1 MEIHKQ
7 NAEPWKVTLVDTG
20 EATLTG
26 GRLARVSDYLNDTFC
41 FTYGDG
47 VADVDIQALVQPPG
61 RYGAI
66 GLDGYQVQQCQEKP
80 DGDGGWINGGYFVL
94 EPLYQALL
102 EQGVLEHVPTT
113 PATPKHLGFEAQRA
127 LAERLGDGY
136 DLYGY
141 LEDDLIVQDPLFF
154 HKIFWFQQH
163 MGSDAVL
170 LPHRMELFWQP
181 DRLLE
186 KLYIDGAVPEADLKA
201 LLIHTAEPMAAPLPG
216 GNIVFAPPA
225 NPHSGCF
232 FLTHGQ
238 LQHWSEQPWF
248 LDGDSSY
255 VSPLESAAT
264 LGICKTFRIYKP
276 HLAYAAFLELQHWG
290 TSFRNLI
297 GNGVTPPDPV
307 ATSG

>member
-1 MEIHKQ
+1 MRILITVVHHWNPQ
-7 NAEPWKVTLVDTG
+7 GD
-20 EATLTG
+20 
-26 GRLARVSDYLNDTFC
+26 GRHASLRPDPKPRLHGLQDQLLCLARMGTAQGALNIAEMRVDNASHALRHQ
-41 FTYGDG
+41 FTIRLVTDG
-47 VADVDIQALVQPPG
+47 HHHLIDQLDE
-61 RYGAI
+61 RY
-66 GLDGYQVQQCQEKP
+66 KP
-80 DGDGGWINGGYFVL
+80 LI
-94 EPLYQALL
+94 
-102 EQGVLEHVPTT
+102 EHVPTT
-113 PATPKHLGFEAQRA
+113 PSTPKHLGFEAQRV
-127 LAERLGDGY
+127 LAEGLAEGY

-141 LEDDLIVQDPLFF
+141 LEDDLLIHDPLFF

-181 DRLLE
+181 DHAVE
-186 KLYIDGAVPEADLKA
+186 KLYIDGPVPESDLKA
-201 LLIHTAEPMAAPLPG
+201 LLQHDAQPMAAPLPG

-225 NPHSGCF
+225 NPHAGCF
-232 FLTHGQ
+232 VLSHSQ
-238 LQHWSEQPWF
+238 LQRWSEQPWF

-290 TSFRNLI
+290 SSFRSLI
-297 GNGVTPPDPV
+297 GKSVTPPAAA